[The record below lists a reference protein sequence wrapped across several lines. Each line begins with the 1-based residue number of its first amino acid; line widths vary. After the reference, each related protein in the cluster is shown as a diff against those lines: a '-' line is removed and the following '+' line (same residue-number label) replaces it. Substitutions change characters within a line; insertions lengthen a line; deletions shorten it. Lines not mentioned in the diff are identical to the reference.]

1 MKILFTCVGR
11 RVELV
16 QAFRRAAEALG
27 MELTIFGADMDGTAP
42 ALQFCDKDVR
52 VPKIRSGEYLPFL
65 LDYCEKEHI
74 DAVIPTID
82 TDLPVLAENKRAFE
96 DRQTRVVI
104 STPEKIALCGD
115 KALTAR
121 YFVSLGLCT
130 PATVETADQYNGGY
144 PAFIKPRKGSSSV
157 DAYKVGSRKELRAV
171 SAMVPD
177 PIIQPFVSGMEY
189 TVDVLCDL
197 EGSPVYITPRQR
209 LAVRAGEVLKTRICH
224 EESIIRDVEKLVEE
238 FRPCGPITVQLIK
251 EETSGVNRF
260 LEINPRFGGGAPL
273 SMGAGADSA
282 SALLRVLRGETVG
295 YLPRAA
301 EDGAVFSR
309 FDQSVRIL

>member
-1 MKILFTCVGR
+1 MKILFTCIGR

-16 QAFRRAAEALG
+16 QAFRRAAEGLG

-42 ALQFCDKDVR
+42 ALQFCDKAVR
-52 VPKIRSGEYLPFL
+52 VPKIRSGEYIPFL

-82 TDLPVLAENKRAFE
+82 TELSVLAENKRAFE

-121 YFVSLGLCT
+121 YFSFLGLCT
-130 PATVETADQYNGGY
+130 PATVETVDDYNGGY
-144 PAFIKPRKGSSSV
+144 PAFIKPRNGSSSV
-157 DAYKVGSRKELRAV
+157 DAYKVGSWEELRVV
-171 SAMVPD
+171 SAMVPE

-209 LAVRAGEVLKTRICH
+209 RAVRAGEVLKTRICH
-224 EESIIRDVEKLVEE
+224 EESILRDVGKLVEALK
-238 FRPCGPITVQLIK
+238 PCGPITVQLIK
-251 EETSGVNRF
+251 EETSGVNWF

-273 SMGAGADSA
+273 SMQAGADSA
-282 SALLRVLRGETVG
+282 GALLRILRGEAVG
-295 YLPRAA
+295 YLPHAA